1 VSQVRRQSIGTLARN
16 GAAAGI
22 IKLASAG
29 LAFLVFVAAAM
40 VTDERQFGL
49 FSTAYASASLV
60 SFFSLIGQHAVVMR
74 FWPQYAGGGDL
85 SSANGLMVRVI
96 VVAAAGLVVASLLMF
111 GAAFLPF
118 ATVPEWFELCL
129 ATTALAF
136 ALGWSE
142 FTSCAFRAKNA
153 LFSGLLPRDIFWR
166 LATIAGFAAAGFFS
180 PGISAVAATSLA
192 AGLLV
197 LCVLPQTVVLLRDT
211 FHAPHGALSK
221 AQKIEFKAVT
231 FGLWGVTAL
240 PPALGQASTLLVAAI
255 LGPEAAGA
263 IFVADRVMRLAVL
276 ALNGIN
282 QALAPQISSAFHSHD
297 RPHVQRIAGLAAISG
312 FGIAL
317 IMLLVFV
324 LFGKLILAVFR
335 SRLCERHDACGP
347 HHPRSRRARRHGLRP
362 DGARHAADRPAT
374 GAVPH
379 AGRRQHA
386 RPRGNGR
393 PDRRSWSD
401 WCRTR
406 YCGHDDGLVRDG
418 CHDHPAADRHRPI
431 DPRFLRRAG
440 CDRVV
445 HPFER
450 PAMRI
455 VQVQTQAEAGGAQR
469 ISDMVG
475 EGLRAPR
482 P

>member
-1 VSQVRRQSIGTLARN
+1 MSQGRRQSIGTLARN

-29 LAFLVFVAAAM
+29 LTFLLFVAAAM

-85 SSANGLMVRVI
+85 SSANGLMVRAI

-142 FTSCAFRAKNA
+142 FTSCAFRARNA

-166 LATIAGFAAAGFFS
+166 VASIAGFAAAGFFS

-192 AGLLV
+192 AGLL
-197 LCVLPQTVVLLRDT
+197 LACVLPQTVVLLRDT
-211 FHAPHGALSK
+211 FHAPRGALSEV
-221 AQKIEFKAVT
+221 QKVEFKAVT
-231 FGLWGVTAL
+231 LGLWGVTAL

-317 IMLLVFV
+317 IMLFVFV
-324 LFGKLILAVFR
+324 LFGKLILAVFDPAYA
-335 SRLCERHDACGP
+335 SDTMHAALIILGLGALVGTACGP
-347 HHPRSRRARRHGLRP
+347 TELVMQLTGLQRELFRTLVVVNTLGLGVTAVLTVVLGP
-362 DGARHAADRPAT
+362 IGAALGIAGTMMAWCVT
-374 GAVPH
+374 GAMITRRRIGIDPSILGFL
-379 AGRRQHA
+379 AGQDATALRTLLR
-386 RPRGNGR
+386 GR
-393 PDRRSWSD
+393 P
-401 WCRTR
+401 
-406 YCGHDDGLVRDG
+406 
-418 CHDHPAADRHRPI
+418 
-431 DPRFLRRAG
+431 
-440 CDRVV
+440 
-445 HPFER
+445 
-450 PAMRI
+450 
-455 VQVQTQAEAGGAQR
+455 
-469 ISDMVG
+469 
-475 EGLRAPR
+475 
-482 P
+482 

>member
-1 VSQVRRQSIGTLARN
+1 VSQGRRQSIGTLARN
-16 GAAAGI
+16 GAAAGV

-29 LAFLVFVAAAM
+29 LTFLLFVAAAM

-60 SFFSLIGQHAVVMR
+60 SFFSLIGQHAAVMR

-85 SSANGLMVRVI
+85 SSANGLMARAI
-96 VVAAAGLVVASLLMF
+96 LVAAAGLIAASLLML
-111 GAAFLPF
+111 ATAFLPF

-129 ATTALAF
+129 ATAALAF

-166 LATIAGFAAAGFFS
+166 VATIAGFAATGFLS

-192 AGLLV
+192 AGLL
-197 LCVLPQTVVLLRDT
+197 LACVLPQTVVLLRET
-211 FHAPHGALSK
+211 FHAPRGALND
-221 AQKIEFKAVT
+221 AQKMEFKAVT
-231 FGLWGVTAL
+231 LGLWGVTAL

-297 RPHVQRIAGLAAISG
+297 RPHVQRIAGLAAIGG

-317 IMLLVFV
+317 AMLAVFV
-324 LFGKLILAVFR
+324 LFGKLILAVFDPAYA
-335 SRLCERHDACGP
+335 SDTMHAALIILGLGALVGTACGP
-347 HHPRSRRARRHGLRP
+347 TELIMQLTGLQRELFRTLVVVNTVGLGVTAGLTVVLGP
-362 DGARHAADRPAT
+362 MGAALGIAGTMMVWCVT
-374 GAVPH
+374 GATITRRRIGIDPSILGFL
-379 AGRRQHA
+379 AGQDANALRTLLR
-386 RPRGNGR
+386 GR
-393 PDRRSWSD
+393 P
-401 WCRTR
+401 
-406 YCGHDDGLVRDG
+406 
-418 CHDHPAADRHRPI
+418 
-431 DPRFLRRAG
+431 
-440 CDRVV
+440 
-445 HPFER
+445 
-450 PAMRI
+450 
-455 VQVQTQAEAGGAQR
+455 
-469 ISDMVG
+469 
-475 EGLRAPR
+475 
-482 P
+482 

>member
-1 VSQVRRQSIGTLARN
+1 VSQGRRQSIGTLARN

-29 LAFLVFVAAAM
+29 LTFLLFVAAAM

-85 SSANGLMVRVI
+85 SSANGLMVRAI

-111 GAAFLPF
+111 AAAFLPF

-142 FTSCAFRAKNA
+142 FTSCAFRARNA

-192 AGLLV
+192 AGLL
-197 LCVLPQTVVLLRDT
+197 LACVLPQTVVLLRDT
-211 FHAPHGALSK
+211 FHAPRGALSE
-221 AQKIEFKAVT
+221 AQKVQFKAVT
-231 FGLWGVTAL
+231 LGLWGVTAL

-276 ALNGIN
+276 VLNGIN
-282 QALAPQISSAFHSHD
+282 QAMAPQISSAFHSHD
-297 RPHVQRIAGLAAISG
+297 RPHVQRISGLAAIGG
-312 FGIAL
+312 FGVAL
-317 IMLLVFV
+317 IMLAVFV
-324 LFGKLILAVFR
+324 LFGKLILAVFDPAYA
-335 SRLCERHDACGP
+335 SDTMHVALVILGLGALVGTACGP
-347 HHPRSRRARRHGLRP
+347 TELVMQLTGLQRELFRTLVVVNMLGLGVTAGLTVVLGP
-362 DGARHAADRPAT
+362 MGAALGIAGTMMVWCVT
-374 GAVPH
+374 GATITRRRIGIDPSILGFF
-379 AGRRQHA
+379 AGQDATALRTLLR
-386 RPRGNGR
+386 GR
-393 PDRRSWSD
+393 P
-401 WCRTR
+401 
-406 YCGHDDGLVRDG
+406 
-418 CHDHPAADRHRPI
+418 
-431 DPRFLRRAG
+431 
-440 CDRVV
+440 
-445 HPFER
+445 
-450 PAMRI
+450 
-455 VQVQTQAEAGGAQR
+455 
-469 ISDMVG
+469 
-475 EGLRAPR
+475 
-482 P
+482 

>member
-1 VSQVRRQSIGTLARN
+1 MSQGRRQSIGTLARN
-16 GAAAGI
+16 GAAAGV

-29 LAFLVFVAAAM
+29 LTFLLFVAAAM

-60 SFFSLIGQHAVVMR
+60 SFFSLIGQHAAVMR

-85 SSANGLMVRVI
+85 SSANGLMARAI
-96 VVAAAGLVVASLLMF
+96 LVAAAGLIAASLLML
-111 GAAFLPF
+111 ATAFLPF

-129 ATTALAF
+129 ATAALAF

-166 LATIAGFAAAGFFS
+166 VATIAGFAATGFLS

-192 AGLLV
+192 AGLL
-197 LCVLPQTVVLLRDT
+197 LACVLPQTVVLLRET
-211 FHAPHGALSK
+211 FHAPRGALND
-221 AQKIEFKAVT
+221 AQKMEFKAVT
-231 FGLWGVTAL
+231 LGLWGVTAL

-297 RPHVQRIAGLAAISG
+297 RPHVQRIAGLAAIGG

-317 IMLLVFV
+317 AMLAVFV
-324 LFGKLILAVFR
+324 LFGKLILAVFDPAYA
-335 SRLCERHDACGP
+335 SDTMHAALIILGLGALVGTACGP
-347 HHPRSRRARRHGLRP
+347 TELIMQLTGLQRELFRTLVVVNTVGLGVTAGLTVVLGP
-362 DGARHAADRPAT
+362 MGAALGIAGTMMVWCVT
-374 GAVPH
+374 GATITRRRIGIDPSILGFL
-379 AGRRQHA
+379 AGQDANALRTLLR
-386 RPRGNGR
+386 GR
-393 PDRRSWSD
+393 P
-401 WCRTR
+401 
-406 YCGHDDGLVRDG
+406 
-418 CHDHPAADRHRPI
+418 
-431 DPRFLRRAG
+431 
-440 CDRVV
+440 
-445 HPFER
+445 
-450 PAMRI
+450 
-455 VQVQTQAEAGGAQR
+455 
-469 ISDMVG
+469 
-475 EGLRAPR
+475 
-482 P
+482 

>member
-1 VSQVRRQSIGTLARN
+1 MSPGSRQSIGRLARN
-16 GAAAGI
+16 GVAAGV

-29 LAFLVFVAAAM
+29 LTFLLFVAAAM

-60 SFFSLIGQHAVVMR
+60 SFFSLIGQHAAVMR

-85 SSANGLMVRVI
+85 PSANGLMARAI
-96 VVAAAGLVVASLLMF
+96 LVAAAGLVAASLLML
-111 GAAFLPF
+111 ATAFLPL

-166 LATIAGFAAAGFFS
+166 VATIAGFAAAGFLS

-192 AGLLV
+192 AGLL
-197 LCVLPQTVVLLRDT
+197 LACVLPQTVVLLRDT
-211 FHAPHGALSK
+211 FHAPRGALND
-221 AQKIEFKAVT
+221 AQKMEFKAVT
-231 FGLWGVTAL
+231 LGLWGVTAL

-297 RPHVQRIAGLAAISG
+297 RPHVQRIAGLAAIGG

-317 IMLLVFV
+317 IMLVVFV
-324 LFGKLILAVFR
+324 LFGKVILAVFDPAYA
-335 SRLCERHDACGP
+335 SDTMHAALIILGLGALVGTACGP
-347 HHPRSRRARRHGLRP
+347 TELIMQLTGLQRELFRTLVVVNTVGLGVTAGLTVVLGP
-362 DGARHAADRPAT
+362 MGAALGIAGTMMVWCIT
-374 GAVPH
+374 GATITRRRIGIDPSILGFL
-379 AGRRQHA
+379 AGQDANALRILLR
-386 RPRGNGR
+386 GR
-393 PDRRSWSD
+393 P
-401 WCRTR
+401 
-406 YCGHDDGLVRDG
+406 
-418 CHDHPAADRHRPI
+418 
-431 DPRFLRRAG
+431 
-440 CDRVV
+440 
-445 HPFER
+445 
-450 PAMRI
+450 
-455 VQVQTQAEAGGAQR
+455 
-469 ISDMVG
+469 
-475 EGLRAPR
+475 
-482 P
+482 

>member
-1 VSQVRRQSIGTLARN
+1 VSQGRRQSIGTLALN

-29 LAFLVFVAAAM
+29 LTFLLFVAAAM

-60 SFFSLIGQHAVVMR
+60 SFFSLIGQHAAVMR
-74 FWPQYAGGGDL
+74 FWPQYAGSGDL
-85 SSANGLMVRVI
+85 SSANGLMARAI
-96 VVAAAGLVVASLLMF
+96 LVAAAGLVVASLLMLA
-111 GAAFLPF
+111 AAFLPF

-129 ATTALAF
+129 ATTVLAL

-166 LATIAGFAAAGFFS
+166 VATIAGFATAGLFS

-192 AGLLV
+192 AGLLL

-211 FHAPHGALSK
+211 FHATRGALSE
-221 AQKIEFKAVT
+221 AQAMEFKAVT
-231 FGLWGVTAL
+231 LGLWGVTAL

-317 IMLLVFV
+317 VMLVVFV
-324 LFGKLILAVFR
+324 LFGKLILGVFDPAYE
-335 SRLCERHDACGP
+335 SETMHGALIVLGLGALVGTACGP
-347 HHPRSRRARRHGLRP
+347 TELIMQLTGLQRELFRTLVVVNTLGLGVTAGLTVVLGP
-362 DGARHAADRPAT
+362 MGAALGIAGTMMVWCVT
-374 GAVPH
+374 GATITRRRIGIDPSILGFL
-379 AGRRQHA
+379 AGQDATTLRTLLR
-386 RPRGNGR
+386 GR
-393 PDRRSWSD
+393 P
-401 WCRTR
+401 
-406 YCGHDDGLVRDG
+406 
-418 CHDHPAADRHRPI
+418 
-431 DPRFLRRAG
+431 
-440 CDRVV
+440 
-445 HPFER
+445 
-450 PAMRI
+450 
-455 VQVQTQAEAGGAQR
+455 
-469 ISDMVG
+469 
-475 EGLRAPR
+475 
-482 P
+482 